1 MKASI
6 ENFVGIYE
14 EAFSKEYCEDVIK
27 QFNFL
32 QEQGF
37 TKTRQELGDADK
49 TVKDDS
55 AIWSGNFWNSE
66 YDVAAMQTLIGKEF
80 TNVYWGKCY
89 QHYAD
94 NFAILK
100 ESAIHA
106 VYGNKVQ
113 KTNVGQGYHV
123 WHYESANRE
132 MSQRLLTHIVYL
144 NDVEEGG
151 ETELLYYHKRFA
163 PKAGTV
169 LIFPAGYTHTHRGN
183 PPLSNDKYIITG
195 WTEF

>member
-1 MKASI
+1 MESTI

-14 EAFSKEYCEDVIK
+14 NAFSKEYCDDVIN
-27 QFNFL
+27 QFNLL

-37 TKTRQELGDADK
+37 TKTRQQNDDGTKDI
-49 TVKDDS
+49 KDDTS
-55 AIWSGNFWNSE
+55 TWTGNFYNAES
-66 YDVAAMQTLIGKEF
+66 DVSGLHRLIGQQF
-80 TNVYWGKCY
+80 NDIYWGQCY
-89 QHYAD
+89 EHYAD
-94 NFAILK
+94 NFSILK
-100 ESAIHA
+100 SSPSHAIW
-106 VYGNKVQ
+106 GNKVQ
-113 KTNVGQGYHV
+113 RTNIGQGYHV
-123 WHYESANRE
+123 WHYEDGSRE
-132 MSQRLLTHIVYL
+132 CCQRLLTHLVYL

-163 PKAGTV
+163 PKTGTV

>member
-27 QFNFL
+27 QFNLL
-32 QEQGF
+32 QEHGF

-49 TVKDDS
+49 TEKDDS
-55 AIWSGNFWNSE
+55 AVWTGNFWNTE
-66 YDVAAMQTLIGKEF
+66 CNVNGLHGLIGKEF
-80 TNVYWGKCY
+80 SDVYWGKCY
-89 QHYAD
+89 PHYAN
-94 NFAILK
+94 NFAVLK
-100 ESAIHA
+100 DSGSHAIW
-106 VYGNKVQ
+106 GNKVQ
-113 KTNVGQGYHV
+113 RTDVGQGYHV
-123 WHYESANRE
+123 WHYENGTRACC
-132 MSQRLLTHIVYL
+132 QRLLTHIVYL

-151 ETELLYYHKRFA
+151 ETELLYYQKRYA
-163 PKAGTV
+163 PKAGTL